1 MAHLPEEIRKAIGAG
16 IRKAYESPAA
26 RKRLRDSWT
35 PTRRAKSGRNRRD
48 YFAALRADP
57 VRYAEHKA
65 KISAGR
71 RSAQECKQ
79 EAGDA
84 AQGS

>member
-1 MAHLPEEIRKAIGAG
+1 MAHLPEEIRKAIGAA
-16 IRKAYESPAA
+16 IRQAYQSPAA

-35 PTRRAKSGRNRRD
+35 PTRRAKTSRNRRE

-65 KISAGR
+65 KISARVKAAKAR
-71 RSAQECKQ
+71 RA
-79 EAGDA
+79 AA
-84 AQGS
+84 AQGTT